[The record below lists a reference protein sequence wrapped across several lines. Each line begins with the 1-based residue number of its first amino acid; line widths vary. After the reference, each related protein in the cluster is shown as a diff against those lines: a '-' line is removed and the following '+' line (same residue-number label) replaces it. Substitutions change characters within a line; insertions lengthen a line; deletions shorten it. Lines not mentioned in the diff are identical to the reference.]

1 MKVVKVSELQPGDQF
16 IWADQKT
23 RDNMA
28 CNSHPEFL
36 GVLECTEV
44 ETRPQIL
51 TVETTE
57 GKKMQWWR
65 WSDRAIV
72 LDMDTV
78 HRTFHSRVPCIR
90 CCHTWGAH
98 QGMKCPAK
106 YGTFVPSMDELMEL
120 HPELRQD
127 DEFFDSIGL

>member
-1 MKVVKVSELQPGDQF
+1 
-16 IWADQKT
+16 
-23 RDNMA
+23 MA

-72 LDMDTV
+72 LDMDAV
-78 HRTFHSRVPCIR
+78 HRTFHSRVPCLR
-90 CCHTWGAH
+90 CCHTWGEH
-98 QGMKCPAK
+98 QGMKCPMGLC
-106 YGTFVPSMDELMEL
+106 GTFVPSMDELMEL